1 MTSLPKLNVPQGT
14 EISPVAILPQD
25 SMPPKRSRT
34 SVRMATQSKTLDGN
48 SRSAAL
54 FPWLKPDLP
63 DSRPTPRPD
72 PLRPTREKTF
82 TLSSTDA
89 EFENEQKILRK
100 KREQYHQFHRNWMRP
115 FYGSKVDQEEYRRG
129 IREQLKNQMAE
140 KYDDYQ
146 KFQKEKLQETE
157 QAFSYDEDCINKDKR
172 DRRNKGLYLSNFR
185 NENKRIIEQNERLK
199 RENRINTAIHE
210 QELLRYNPVNWSQ
223 TLR

>member
-1 MTSLPKLNVPQGT
+1 MTSLPKLKAPQGT
-14 EISPVAILPQD
+14 EISSVAILPQD
-25 SMPPKRSRT
+25 SSPPKRSRT
-34 SVRMATQSKTLDGN
+34 SIRMATQSKSLDGN
-48 SRSAAL
+48 TRSAAL

-140 KYDDYQ
+140 KHNDYQ
-146 KFQKEKLQETE
+146 KFQKEKVQESE
-157 QAFSYDEDCINKDKR
+157 QAFSYDQECVNKDKR

-185 NENKRIIEQNERLK
+185 NENKKIIEQHERLR